1 MVLQVEPRSRHKRAV
16 GRQEVTDDLSLL
28 LQVLPPKLRV
38 VLENEAQLGNLIE
51 VIMDLGRQPEARF
64 FDRALYLNHSGIVRE
79 DLDYVIARVGDFTA
93 DNRAGMERTLHRIS
107 AIRNRRRDIIG
118 LTCRVG
124 RAVTGTVEIIRDVVE
139 KGSSLLLL
147 GPPGVGKTTLLRE
160 AARVLAEEL
169 EKRVVV
175 VDTSNEI
182 AGDGDIPHSGIGC
195 ARRMQVPS
203 PELQHQVMIEAVENH
218 MPEVIVI
225 DEIGTL
231 AEALAARTIAERGV
245 QLVATAHGITLQNLL
260 INPTLSDL
268 VGGIQA
274 VTLSDEEARRRGT
287 QKTVLERKAPPT
299 FDILVEIQSRERLA
313 VYPDIAQVVDRLLSG
328 APVRPELR
336 VRDERGRVKI
346 EQPQTEEEP
355 GPEFHR
361 FAQQMSGIWENTQAR
376 SDPDQPQTRK
386 RTASRPGLRRL
397 QLVYPIGVSR
407 SRLERSIEE
416 LRVPARLVEDPERAD
431 LILSLTAQP
440 KRQPKKVQQALDK
453 GVQFHTIKSNT
464 LAQVKR
470 FLQEYFRDSPSAE
483 PPYRSQPDFALQE
496 AEDGI
501 IRVQR
506 TAEPV
511 ELSPQNAYLR
521 RLQHEL
527 IQSHGLHSESR
538 GRSPYRRVMVYPQ
551 KSLRPE

>member
-1 MVLQVEPRSRHKRAV
+1 MVLQVERRSRQKRAL

-38 VLENEAQLGNLIE
+38 VLENEAQLDNLIE

-64 FDRALYLNHSGIVRE
+64 FDRALYLNHSEILRE

-107 AIRNRRRDIIG
+107 AIRNRRRKIIG

-182 AGDGDIPHSGIGC
+182 AGDGDISHSGIGC

-231 AEALAARTIAERGV
+231 AESLAARTIAERGV

-268 VGGIQA
+268 LGGIQA

-287 QKTVLERKAPPT
+287 QKTILERKAPPT

-346 EQPQTEEEP
+346 EPPEQRKSL
-355 GPEFHR
+355 GPSFIDSLSR
-361 FAQQMSGIWENTQAR
+361 CRGSGTIDSLAPTQVNAR
-376 SDPDQPQTRK
+376 PES
-386 RTASRPGLRRL
+386 GLL
-397 QLVYPIGVSR
+397 P
-407 SRLERSIEE
+407 
-416 LRVPARLVEDPERAD
+416 
-431 LILSLTAQP
+431 
-440 KRQPKKVQQALDK
+440 
-453 GVQFHTIKSNT
+453 T
-464 LAQVKR
+464 LA
-470 FLQEYFRDSPSAE
+470 DDA
-483 PPYRSQPDFALQE
+483 
-496 AEDGI
+496 
-501 IRVQR
+501 
-506 TAEPV
+506 
-511 ELSPQNAYLR
+511 
-521 RLQHEL
+521 
-527 IQSHGLHSESR
+527 
-538 GRSPYRRVMVYPQ
+538 
-551 KSLRPE
+551 

>member
-1 MVLQVEPRSRHKRAV
+1 MVLQVERRSRQKRAL

-38 VLENEAQLGNLIE
+38 VLENEAQLDNLIE

-64 FDRALYLNHSGIVRE
+64 FDRALYLNHSEILRE

-107 AIRNRRRDIIG
+107 AIRNRRRKIIG

-231 AEALAARTIAERGV
+231 AESLAARTIAERGV

-268 VGGIQA
+268 LGGIQA

-287 QKTVLERKAPPT
+287 QKTILERKAPPT

-346 EQPQTEEEP
+346 EPPRTEEEP

-361 FAQQMSGIWENTQAR
+361 FAQQMSGIWDNRPPR
-376 SDPDQPQTRK
+376 SYPGQRQTRK
-386 RTASRPGLRRL
+386 RTASHPGRRRL
-397 QLVYPIGVSR
+397 KHIYPIGVSR

-416 LRVPARLVEDPERAD
+416 LRVPVRLVEEPEHAD
-431 LILSLTAQP
+431 LILSLKAQR
-440 KRQPKKVQQALDK
+440 KRQPKKLQQALDK

-464 LAQVKR
+464 LVQVKR
-470 FLQEYFRDSPSAE
+470 FLQEYFRDVSFPE
-483 PPYRSQPDFALQE
+483 PPTSGRPDFALQE

-538 GRSPYRRVMVYPQ
+538 GRSPYRRVMVHPQ
-551 KSLRPE
+551 KGFQPE